1 MSESEKWAE
10 RVKEFRESGKSQR
23 VWSAEQGIKRS
34 TLRYWLERTE
44 ELSEGTEIRFA
55 ELVRGGGD
63 GDHVDD
69 RAL

>member
-34 TLRYWLERTE
+34 TLRYWLGRTE

-55 ELVRGGGD
+55 ELVIGG

>member
-1 MSESEKWAE
+1 MSETEKWAV

-34 TLRYWLERTE
+34 TLRYWLKRTE
-44 ELSEGTEIRFA
+44 ELSEGAEVRFA
-55 ELVRGGGD
+55 ELVIGG

-69 RAL
+69 RVL

>member
-10 RVKEFRESGKSQR
+10 RVKEYRESGKSQR

-55 ELVRGGGD
+55 ELVSGGC
-63 GDHVDD
+63 DHVDD

>member
-23 VWSAEQGIKRS
+23 VWSAKQGIKRS

-44 ELSEGTEIRFA
+44 ELSEGVEVRFA
-55 ELVRGGGD
+55 ELVIGGD
-63 GDHVDD
+63 DHADD